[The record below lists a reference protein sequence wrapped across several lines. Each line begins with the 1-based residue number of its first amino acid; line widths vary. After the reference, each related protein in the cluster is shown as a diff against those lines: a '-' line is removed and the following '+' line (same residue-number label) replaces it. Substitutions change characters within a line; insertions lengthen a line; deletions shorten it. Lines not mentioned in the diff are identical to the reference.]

1 MSLQCD
7 CNCYNC
13 DTRAWKRGYKSTY
26 SYMHVTKKS
35 NYSTTPQA
43 RSIHK
48 AICSQEHGHAKTSHN
63 YSLGVDKGD
72 HFPISVLVRESFICA
87 N

>member
-35 NYSTTPQA
+35 TYSTTPQA
-43 RSIHK
+43 CSIHK
-48 AICSQEHGHAKTSHN
+48 AYVAGNMDMPRHHI
-63 YSLGVDKGD
+63 
-72 HFPISVLVRESFICA
+72 
-87 N
+87 